1 MTSEQSSALPDP
13 DDFDAAA
20 AAQAVGEGGRLM
32 QSFVKLDQEP
42 DHGHELAVLSD
53 FFGTRFL
60 VPVLAVP
67 EEGERPR
74 FATFEAEGRQILGV
88 SLREPDAIQLH
99 RSVAEAEGRA
109 DAALNDPILME
120 MLGDELVETA
130 FASDSFGATGIDAVV
145 VDPLGL
151 GISIQA
157 DDDLLSYDIRS
168 GALRRAVHQG
178 KEAVLAHLLEADA
191 MGVAMHNGD
200 GAPLLMR
207 RPSDGAQ
214 VFPLFSS
221 ALEVFRFNE
230 EVATREISAAW
241 LRTALPGTMHLLVD
255 VSGGDRIEFSP
266 EELAA
271 AGFRIG

>member
-1 MTSEQSSALPDP
+1 MTTEQPANIPDP

-20 AAQAVGEGGRLM
+20 AAQGVGEGGRLM

-53 FFGTRFL
+53 FYGTRFL
-60 VPVLAVP
+60 VPVLSIP
-67 EEGERPR
+67 EVGETPR
-74 FATFEAEGRQILGV
+74 FATFEADGKTILGV
-88 SLREPDAIQLH
+88 SLREQDAIHLH

-109 DAALNDPILME
+109 EDALNDPLLVE
-120 MLGDELVETA
+120 MLGDELVATA
-130 FASDSFGATGIDAVV
+130 FASGSFAATGIDRIV

-151 GISIQA
+151 GIAVES
-157 DDDLLSYDIRS
+157 DDDLLSFDLRS

-178 KEAVLAHLLEADA
+178 KDAVLEYLLQADA
-191 MGVAMHNGD
+191 IGVAMHNGD
-200 GAPLLMR
+200 GAPLLMC

-221 ALEVFRFNE
+221 AMEVFRFNE
-230 EVATREISAAW
+230 DVATREISAAW
-241 LRTALPGTMHLLVD
+241 LRTALPAGMHLLVD
-255 VSGGDRIEFSP
+255 VSGGDAIEFSP
-266 EELAA
+266 EELEK

>member
-1 MTSEQSSALPDP
+1 MTTEQPAGLPDP
-13 DDFDAAA
+13 DDFDAAEA
-20 AAQAVGEGGRLM
+20 AKAVGEGGRLM

-42 DHGHELAVLSD
+42 DQGHDLALISD
-53 FFGTRFL
+53 FYGTRFL

-74 FATFEAEGRQILGV
+74 FATFEADGKTILGV
-88 SLREPDAIQLH
+88 SLREQDATHLH

-109 DAALNDPILME
+109 DDALNDPILVE

-130 FASDSFGATGIDAVV
+130 FASGSFAATGIDRIA

-151 GISIQA
+151 GISIA
-157 DDDLLSYDIRS
+157 SDDELLEFDLRS

-178 KEAVLAHLLEADA
+178 KDAVLAYLLEADA
-191 MGVAMHNGD
+191 VGVAMHNGD

-221 ALEVFRFNE
+221 AMEVFRFNE
-230 EVATREISAAW
+230 DVATREITAAW
-241 LRTALPGTMHLLVD
+241 LRTALPAGMHLLVD
-255 VSGGDRIEFSP
+255 VSGGDAIEFSP
-266 EELAA
+266 EELEK

>member
-1 MTSEQSSALPDP
+1 MTTEQPAGLPDP

-42 DHGHELAVLSD
+42 EQGHDLALISD
-53 FFGTRFL
+53 FYGTRFL

-74 FATFEAEGRQILGV
+74 FATFEAEGKRILGV
-88 SLREPDAIQLH
+88 SLREQDAIHLH

-109 DAALNDPILME
+109 DDALNDPILVE
-120 MLGDELVETA
+120 MLGDELVDMA
-130 FASDSFGATGIDAVV
+130 FAADAFGATGIDAIA

-151 GISIQA
+151 GISIA
-157 DDDLLSYDIRS
+157 SDDELLDFDLRS

-178 KEAVLAHLLEADA
+178 KDAVLSYLLEADA
-191 MGVAMHNGD
+191 IGVAMHNGD

-221 ALEVFRFNE
+221 AMEVFRFNE
-230 EVATREISAAW
+230 DVATREISAAW
-241 LRTALPGTMHLLVD
+241 LRTALPAGMHLLVD
-255 VSGGDRIEFSP
+255 VSGGDAIEFSP
-266 EELAA
+266 EELEK

>member
-1 MTSEQSSALPDP
+1 MTTEQPAGLPDP
-13 DDFDAAA
+13 DDFDAAEA
-20 AAQAVGEGGRLM
+20 AKAVGEGGRLM

-42 DHGHELAVLSD
+42 DQGHDLALISD
-53 FFGTRFL
+53 FYGTRFL

-67 EEGERPR
+67 EQGERPR
-74 FATFEAEGRQILGV
+74 FATFEADGRTILGV
-88 SLREPDAIQLH
+88 SLREQDATHLH

-109 DAALNDPILME
+109 DDALNDPILVE

-130 FASDSFGATGIDAVV
+130 FAPGSFAATGIDRIA

-151 GISIQA
+151 GISIA
-157 DDDLLSYDIRS
+157 SDDELLEFDLRS

-178 KEAVLAHLLEADA
+178 KDAVLAYLLEADA
-191 MGVAMHNGD
+191 VGVAMHNGD

-221 ALEVFRFNE
+221 AMEVFRFNE
-230 EVATREISAAW
+230 DVATREVSAAW
-241 LRTALPGTMHLLVD
+241 LRTALPAGMHLLVD
-255 VSGGDRIEFSP
+255 VSGGDAIEFSP
-266 EELAA
+266 EELEK